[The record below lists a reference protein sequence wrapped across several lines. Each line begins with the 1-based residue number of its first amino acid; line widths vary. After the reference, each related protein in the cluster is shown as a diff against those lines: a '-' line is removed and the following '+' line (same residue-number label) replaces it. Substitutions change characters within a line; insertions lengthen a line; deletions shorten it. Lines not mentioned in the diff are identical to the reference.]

1 MSEEYARIL
10 RNAIAEHNLIT
21 VKKLISEKKVT
32 IQSPNPENGWY
43 IKFTCYSILEI
54 K

>member
-1 MSEEYARIL
+1 MSEEYAHIL

-43 IKFTCYSILEI
+43 K
-54 K
+54 